1 MEFRAIQKFIRISP
15 KKIRPVA
22 AAIKKLRPLEAVE
35 KLPFVAKRANVPLK
49 KVIVQALASAKEKGI
64 SGEDLQ
70 FKEIQIN
77 EGPRLKRGRPVSRG
91 RWHPIKKQTS
101 HIRVVLE
108 TKTTNEK
115 LKVQNAKLDSKK
127 QERKKSKSRVKNQ
140 K

>member
-22 AAIKKLRPLEAVE
+22 AVAKKLKPLEAVE
-35 KLPFVAKRANVPLK
+35 KLPFVAKKASLPLK

-64 SGEDLQ
+64 SGENLK
-70 FKEIQIN
+70 FKEIQIT

-91 RWHPIKKQTS
+91 RWHPIKKRMS

-115 LKVQNAKLDSKK
+115 LKVQNAKLDSK
-127 QERKKSKSRVKNQ
+127 NQ